1 MAKIRGKWEWKK
13 HIWSFGV
20 GQMYEWDCKFTSD
33 TTEFI
38 GIRTYSDTGIQ
49 HVVYI
54 SNEGAFNLN
63 WWEAIYDE
71 DAGEYTIIEHWD
83 DDLLIMD
90 FGTTEQEI
98 DDELY
103 DFITQNASLD
113 KVAEKLLIAA
123 EKIPQV
129 YDAGKQAEYDAFW
142 DTLQNK
148 GQRTNYTYAFS
159 RWTGNYFCPKYKIVP
174 TEEGGAKNIFHYFRA
189 AKKLEAKYIDLSQV
203 PRGINDAKSYSYSF
217 CSSGELE
224 EIEDIGLYPSYSYE
238 YAFAYNV
245 YLKKIAMIRVDAE
258 TRLANAFKNCL
269 ALEEVYFDGE
279 IGRSF
284 SISDS
289 TRLKRASIENVIN
302 HLSLSPSIA
311 TGQTLTLSKKAVDAA
326 IDGNIWSEEQ
336 QGLIYVEGRGSE
348 TDTWQNL
355 IAGVVEAGWIITLV

>member
-1 MAKIRGKWEWKK
+1 MAIIKGEWRWNDVVTCNWEPPHDWY
-13 HIWSFGV
+13 SV
-20 GQMYEWDCKFTSD
+20 SFTSNGTQFASLHRD
-33 TTEFI
+33 WSV
-38 GIRTYSDTGIQ
+38 GY
-49 HVVYI
+49 HYI
-54 SNEGAFNLN
+54 EYWRGEPWAGNADFVLAGKSANEMDDFFAVD
-63 WWEAIYDE
+63 EAYR
-71 DAGEYTIIEHWD
+71 
-83 DDLLIMD
+83 IMD
-90 FGTTEQEI
+90 FGEVGQEI
-98 DDELY
+98 DDGLY
-103 DFITQNASLD
+103 NFITQNAHPVT
-113 KVAEKLLIAA
+113 VAEKLLIAV

-142 DTLQNK
+142 DTLQNNGK
-148 GQRTNYTYAFS
+148 RTNYTYAFS

-311 TGQTLTLSKKAVDAA
+311 RGQTLTLSKKAVDAA
-326 IDGNIWSEEQ
+326 IDGHIWSEEHQ
-336 QGLIYVEGRGSE
+336 IPIYVEGRGSE

-355 IAGVVEAGWIITLV
+355 IAGVVDAGWAITLV